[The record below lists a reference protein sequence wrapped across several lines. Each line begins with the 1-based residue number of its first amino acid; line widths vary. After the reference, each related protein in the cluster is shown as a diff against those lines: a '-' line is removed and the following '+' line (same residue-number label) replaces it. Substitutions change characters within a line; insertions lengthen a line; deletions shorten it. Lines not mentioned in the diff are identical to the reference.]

1 MPRYGNTTLTKI
13 NYKINQYD
21 LMCGLQLEFS
31 NGYSSPMFETAESYK
46 SKREVKTININP
58 ARTIGQV
65 TMSLYHGT
73 VPIGF

>member
-1 MPRYGNTTLTKI
+1 
-13 NYKINQYD
+13 
-21 LMCGLQLEFS
+21 MCGLQLEFS

-58 ARTIGQV
+58 ARTIGQI